1 MNDKCT
7 EFEILSASESDG
19 KCTPIGGAVAVEV
32 AVVMVAVAVAEQRGS
47 SGRSRICAVSRAFA
61 VGLGDRGRAQIHAEC
76 LCARIE
82 GVGPIRGR

>member
-1 MNDKCT
+1 M
-7 EFEILSASESDG
+7 
-19 KCTPIGGAVAVEV
+19 AVEV
-32 AVVMVAVAVAEQRGS
+32 AVVMVAVVVAEQRGS

-61 VGLGDRGRAQIHAEC
+61 MGLGDRGRAQIHAEC